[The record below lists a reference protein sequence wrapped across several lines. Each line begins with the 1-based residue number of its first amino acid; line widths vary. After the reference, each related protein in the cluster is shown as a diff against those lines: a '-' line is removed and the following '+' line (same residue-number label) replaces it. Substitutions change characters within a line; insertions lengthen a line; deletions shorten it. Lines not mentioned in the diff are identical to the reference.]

1 MKIRSGYVRVR
12 NVQRERTAFIL
23 AHLNLSWIL
32 PNYRYSEA
40 EAFYTIIN

>member
-32 PNYRYSEA
+32 PNYRYFEA